1 MILVITFYLSKSDSW
16 SLILVLSPMSKTEC
30 RKEGHPYQQEEKEVS
45 QETISDLLSLG
56 ILTMVGT
63 GTKIPGWQLSWGE
76 KKNPKSDRNSGKTL
90 DLDFPFAGD
99 TTLGKPLNISDLSLL
114 ICQCVP

>member
-63 GTKIPGWQLSWGE
+63 GTKKPWLAIILGE
-76 KKNPKSDRNSGKTL
+76 KKKSQIRQK
-90 DLDFPFAGD
+90 
-99 TTLGKPLNISDLSLL
+99 
-114 ICQCVP
+114 